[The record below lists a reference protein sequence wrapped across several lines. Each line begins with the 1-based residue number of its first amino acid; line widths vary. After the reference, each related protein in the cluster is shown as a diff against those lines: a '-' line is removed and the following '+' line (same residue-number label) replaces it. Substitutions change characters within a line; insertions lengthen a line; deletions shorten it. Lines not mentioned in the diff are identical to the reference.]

1 VLFNLMD
8 CTVHAGVAGMEGIH
22 MQDMR
27 RKKICIIGASAVGKT
42 SLVAGYSGS
51 VFSSGYQSTL
61 GVRITRAVVAISER
75 LKELV
80 VWDIRGESEFYHI
93 DPAYL
98 YGSEGYVLV
107 ADGTRRTTL
116 DCAIDLQTC
125 MKELVGDIPH
135 VLLINKVDLDDIW
148 EIDDAL
154 LSAIRSQ
161 VPDVYTC
168 SARGGITIHNAI
180 ENLAHRMWGVK

>member
-1 VLFNLMD
+1 MK
-8 CTVHAGVAGMEGIH
+8 E
-22 MQDMR
+22 MR

-42 SLVAGYSGS
+42 SLVASYSGA

-80 VWDIRGESEFYHI
+80 VWDIRGESEFYSI

-116 DCAIDLQTC
+116 DHAMDLQTR
-125 MKELVGDIPH
+125 MKELIGDIPH
-135 VLLINKVDLDDIW
+135 VLLINKKDLDDIW
-148 EIDDAL
+148 EVDDTL
-154 LSAIRSQ
+154 LSTIQAQ

-168 SARGGITIHNAI
+168 SARGGITLHNAI
-180 ENLAHRMWGVK
+180 ETLAHRMWGVK

>member
-1 VLFNLMD
+1 MLANLMEG
-8 CTVHAGVAGMEGIH
+8 AAYIGVLGIKGIH

-42 SLVAGYSGS
+42 SLVASYSGS

-80 VWDIRGESEFYHI
+80 VWDIRGESEFYRI

-98 YGSEGYVLV
+98 YGSDGYVLV
-107 ADGTRRTTL
+107 ADGTRRATL
-116 DCAIDLQTC
+116 DCAMDLQTR
-125 MKELVGDIPH
+125 MEKIVGDIPH
-135 VLLINKVDLDDIW
+135 VLLINKLDLNDIW
-148 EIDDAL
+148 EVDDTL
-154 LSAIRSQ
+154 LSSIHAQ

-168 SARGGITIHNAI
+168 SAHGGITIHTAI
-180 ENLAHRMWGVK
+180 ENLARRMWGVK

>member
-1 VLFNLMD
+1 MEGAAYISVL
-8 CTVHAGVAGMEGIH
+8 GIKGIH

-27 RKKICIIGASAVGKT
+27 KKKICIIGASAVGKT
-42 SLVAGYSGS
+42 SLVASYSGA
-51 VFSSGYQSTL
+51 VFSNGYQSTL

-107 ADGTRRTTL
+107 ADGTRRATL
-116 DCAIDLQTC
+116 DQAMVLKTR

-148 EIDDAL
+148 EMDDAL
-154 LSAIRSQ
+154 LSTIRPQ

-180 ENLAHRMWGVK
+180 ENLARKMWGVK